1 MRRPKHTWYPV
12 MKKIFVQLFVFL
24 AIADLSAFG
33 AENSGWQSLRV
44 PGFWEKSFGGVVE
57 AHDGYAWYRC
67 FIQIPAEWKGEAL
80 TADLGQID
88 DCDESYFN
96 GVKIGERGTIQPFHT
111 ASGEARRYPVAP
123 GRVHA
128 GEWNLL
134 AVRVW
139 DSGGA
144 GGISTGPLHLSCS
157 KGTMKLAGT
166 WEFRTGDDLA
176 WAQWPADLDAAGRAK
191 LAQQFAAQA
200 GPNFGRLVDTA
211 PLAGT
216 QPLTIG
222 GDIASQL
229 VAGVDKF
236 LLRETDLSAEK
247 RARFWHR
254 NFSSPENYSLSIA
267 TNRQRLAH
275 ILGVRDA
282 RVATPDLQV
291 LASVDQPVLVG
302 QGVGYE
308 IRAVRWPAFGNV
320 HGEGLLLTPTGREPV
335 AEVIAI
341 PDAGQT
347 PEQICGLQD
356 GVAIESQFARRLAE
370 SGCRVLVPMVI
381 DRSRGPHLGRSR
393 VSARQFLYSSAFE
406 LGRHLI
412 GYEIQ
417 KVLASVDWYAKAGA
431 GADGPRRIGVIGW
444 GEGGLLALYAGALDT
459 RISAVGVSGYFED
472 RNHQWEEPI
481 DRNVFGLLE
490 QFGDAELASMI
501 APRKLVIE
509 AAKGPELTM
518 TYSDGGAPAK
528 LRTPPLELV
537 QKEVARAR
545 SLVNELKVAS
555 QTELIISGNG
565 TGPFASEP
573 ALTAFLN
580 AIAPKTTLVTNAA
593 APKSVRPAA
602 DPAARQ
608 LRQLREIDQHNQRL
622 LAESP
627 EVRREFMKKLDTS
640 SLDAYVKSSEPYRN
654 FFAEEVV
661 GRFDLPLLP
670 ANARTRKTYE
680 TEKWTGYEVV
690 LDVYQDVIAYGILLL
705 PRDLKPGEKR
715 PVVVCQHGLEGRPQD
730 VVTGNSQYYHD
741 FAAKLA
747 DRGFITFAP
756 QNLYIFTDRFR
767 SLQRKSNPL
776 KKTLF
781 STIVPQHQQI
791 VNWLKTQPGV
801 DSQRIAFYG
810 LSYGGKSAMRIPPL
824 VPDYVLS
831 ICSADFNEWVGKNAA
846 TAGTA
851 GRYSYVWGGEY
862 EIFEFDLGSTFNYAE
877 MAALIAP
884 RPFMVERGHFD
895 GVAPDETVAWEFAKV
910 KFHYAARLRIG
921 DRCEMETFVGPH
933 TINGKGT
940 YDFLHKHL
948 RWPK

>member
-1 MRRPKHTWYPV
+1 
-12 MKKIFVQLFVFL
+12 MKRLFVKLFGIL
-24 AIADLSAFG
+24 TIAMGLSCA
-33 AENSGWQSLRV
+33 AENADWQPLRT

-57 AHDGYAWYRC
+57 AHDGCAWYRC
-67 FIQIPAEWKGEAL
+67 FIQIPAEWQGESL
-80 TADLGQID
+80 TLSLGAID
-88 DCDESYFN
+88 DCDETFFN
-96 GVKIGERGTIQPFHT
+96 GAKVGAGGSFQPYRS
-111 ASGEARRYPVAP
+111 ASGEVRQYIVAP
-123 GRVHA
+123 ERVRA

-134 AVRVW
+134 SVRVW
-139 DSGGA
+139 DGGGA
-144 GGISTGPLHLSCS
+144 GGISTGPLRLSS
-157 KGTMKLAGT
+157 AKGVLKLAGT

-191 LAQQFAAQA
+191 LAQQFAAKA
-200 GPNFGRLVDTA
+200 GPDFGQPVDTA

-216 QPLTIG
+216 QPLTLE
-222 GDIASQL
+222 GDIPSQL

-236 LLRETDLSAEK
+236 LLRETDLSVEK

-254 NFSSPENYSLSIA
+254 DFSSPEKYAVSLE

-282 RVATPDLQV
+282 RVATPDMQV
-291 LASVDQPVLVG
+291 VAGVDQPPLVG
-302 QGVGYE
+302 QGANYE
-308 IRAVRWPAFGNV
+308 IRAVRWGAFGDV

-335 AEVIAI
+335 ADVVAI
-341 PDAGQT
+341 PDAAQT

-356 GVAIESQFARRLAE
+356 GVPVASQYARRLAE
-370 SGCRVLVPMVI
+370 SGCRVLVPMII
-381 DRSRGPHLGRSR
+381 DRNRGPHLGHSR
-393 VSARQFLYSSAFE
+393 VSARQFLYNSAFE

-412 GYEIQ
+412 GYEVQ
-417 KVLASVDWYAKAGA
+417 KVLAAVDWYAKAGGA
-431 GADGPRRIGVIGW
+431 GKRRIGVIGY
-444 GEGGLLALYAGALDT
+444 GEGGLLALYAGALDQ
-459 RISAVGVSGYFED
+459 RIGAVSVSGYFED
-472 RNHQWEEPI
+472 RDHLWEEPI
-481 DRNVFGLLE
+481 DRNAFGLLE
-490 QFGDAELASMI
+490 QFGDAELAGMI
-501 APRKLVIE
+501 APRPLIIE
-509 AAKGPELTM
+509 AAKGPELVM
-518 TYSDGGAPAK
+518 TLGDGGAPGR
-528 LRTPPLELV
+528 LRTPPLEV
-537 QKEVARAR
+537 VKKEVDRAR
-545 SLVNELKVAS
+545 SLVSELQPAAPI
-555 QTELIISGNG
+555 ELIVSGNG
-565 TGPFASEP
+565 TGPFGSEP

-580 AIAPKTTLVTNAA
+580 AAAPKTELAVNSP
-593 APKSVRPAA
+593 APKPARPAT
-602 DPAARQ
+602 DTAARQ
-608 LRQLREIDQHNQRL
+608 VRQLKEMDQHNQRL
-622 LAESP
+622 LTESP

-640 SLDAYVKSSEPYRN
+640 SLDAYAKSAEWYRN
-654 FFAEEVV
+654 YFAEEVV

-670 ANARTRKTYE
+670 ANARTRKSYE
-680 TEKWTGYEVV
+680 SEKWVGYEVV
-690 LDVYQDVIAYGILLL
+690 LDVFPEVIAYGVLLL
-705 PRDLKPGEKR
+705 PRDLKPDEKR
-715 PVVVCQHGLEGRPQD
+715 PVVVCQHGLEGRPQH
-730 VVTGNSQYYHD
+730 VVTGNSEFYHD

-756 QNLYIFTDRFR
+756 QNLYIFNDRFR
-767 SLQRKSNPL
+767 TLQRKSNPL

-791 VNWLKTQPGV
+791 VNWLKTLPGA
-801 DSQRIAFYG
+801 DPQRVAFYG

-895 GVAPDETVAWEFAKV
+895 GVGADETVAWEFAKV
-910 KFHYAARLRIG
+910 NFLYNAGLHIG
-921 DRCEMETFVGPH
+921 DRCEMEVFAGPH

>member
-1 MRRPKHTWYPV
+1 MKHF
-12 MKKIFVQLFVFL
+12 FVRLYGIV
-24 AIADLSAFG
+24 AVTVYS
-33 AENSGWQSLRV
+33 
-44 PGFWEKSFGGVVE
+44 SFAAVV
-57 AHDGYAWYRC
+57 A
-67 FIQIPAEWKGEAL
+67 
-80 TADLGQID
+80 
-88 DCDESYFN
+88 
-96 GVKIGERGTIQPFHT
+96 
-111 ASGEARRYPVAP
+111 PVANP
-123 GRVHA
+123 V
-128 GEWNLL
+128 
-134 AVRVW
+134 
-139 DSGGA
+139 
-144 GGISTGPLHLSCS
+144 
-157 KGTMKLAGT
+157 
-166 WEFRTGDDLA
+166 
-176 WAQWPADLDAAGRAK
+176 
-191 LAQQFAAQA
+191 
-200 GPNFGRLVDTA
+200 

-222 GDIASQL
+222 GDIASNL

-236 LLRETDLSAEK
+236 LLRETDLSAQK

-254 NFSSPENYSLSIA
+254 DFSSPENYSLSIA

-291 LASVDQPVLVG
+291 LAGVDQPVLVG

-370 SGCRVLVPMVI
+370 SGCRVLVPMII

-393 VSARQFLYSSAFE
+393 LSARQFLYSSAFE

-412 GYEIQ
+412 GYEVQ
-417 KVLASVDWYAKAGA
+417 KVLAAVDWYAKAG
-431 GADGPRRIGVIGW
+431 GANPRRVGVIGW

-459 RISAVGVSGYFED
+459 RIEAVGVSGYFED
-472 RNHQWEEPI
+472 RNHLWEEPI

-518 TYSDGGAPAK
+518 TYSDGGAPGK

-537 QKEVARAR
+537 QKEVTRAR
-545 SLVNELKVAS
+545 SLVGILNEAAAIKPDSKGISGGSTPGRVARRNLQRTMAV
-555 QTELIISGNG
+555 QTELIINGNG
-565 TGPFASEP
+565 TGPFGSEP
-573 ALTAFLN
+573 ALTAFLH
-580 AIAPKTTLVTNAA
+580 AIAPETTLATNAA
-593 APKSVRPAA
+593 APKPSRPAA

-627 EVRREFMKKLDTS
+627 EVRREFMKKQDTS
-640 SLDAYVKSSEPYRN
+640 SLDAYAKSTEWYRN
-654 FFAEEVV
+654 YFAEEVV

-670 ANARTRKTYE
+670 ANVRTRKAYE
-680 TEKWTGYEVV
+680 TDKWTGYEVV

-705 PRDLKPGEKR
+705 PRDLKPREKR

-781 STIVPQHQQI
+781 STIVPQHEQI
-791 VNWLKTQPGV
+791 VNWLKTLPNV
-801 DSQRIAFYG
+801 DAQRIAFYG

-910 KFHYAARLRIG
+910 KFLYAARLRIG
-921 DRCEMETFVGPH
+921 DHCEMETFVGPH